1 MESKIGYLHKHI
13 KILISSKVISL
24 NKALCLSGGFGNSST
39 DVNKTYFIT
48 TSLIVKYPWAGSVPA
63 LSNLISTEE
72 KADKWKQ
79 NVNDLQGA

>member
-48 TSLIVKYPWAGSVPA
+48 TSLIVKYP
-63 LSNLISTEE
+63 
-72 KADKWKQ
+72 
-79 NVNDLQGA
+79 